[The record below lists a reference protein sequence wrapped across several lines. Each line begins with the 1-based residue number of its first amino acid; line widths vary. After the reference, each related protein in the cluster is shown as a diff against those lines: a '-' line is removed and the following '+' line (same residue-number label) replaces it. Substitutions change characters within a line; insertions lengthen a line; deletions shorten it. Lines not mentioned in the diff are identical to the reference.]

1 MSNEPDDLDIGSMID
16 ERLATLFRELCRRE
30 LLGERETAALVSQA
44 TERPAGLRAYP
55 GAPTLALRGATMQR
69 ASAA

>member
-44 TERPAGLRAYP
+44 TECPASLRTYS
-55 GAPTLALRGATMQR
+55 GAPTPVLCRAAMQR

>member
-1 MSNEPDDLDIGSMID
+1 MSNEPDDLDIGSTID
-16 ERLATLFRELCRRE
+16 KCLAALFRELCRRE

-44 TERPAGLRAYP
+44 TKRPVGLRPY
-55 GAPTLALRGATMQR
+55 APTPALCRVAMQR

>member
-30 LLGERETAALVSQA
+30 LLS
-44 TERPAGLRAYP
+44 
-55 GAPTLALRGATMQR
+55 
-69 ASAA
+69 SDS